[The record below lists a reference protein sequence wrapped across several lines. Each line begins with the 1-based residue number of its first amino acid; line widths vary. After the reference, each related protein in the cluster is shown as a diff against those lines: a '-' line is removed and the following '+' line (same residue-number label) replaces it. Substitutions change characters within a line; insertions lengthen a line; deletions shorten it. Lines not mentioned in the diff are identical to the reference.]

1 LSFVV
6 GYVTIRVGLGF
17 LVTLHPKPKA
27 KFLFLFKDKLGENR
41 GIYRALDWLSDDCG
55 WSFM

>member
-1 LSFVV
+1 V

-17 LVTLHPKPKA
+17 MVTLHPKPKA

-55 WSFM
+55 WSFMT